1 MARHTQDS
9 SHLLG
14 RCLASAA
21 NAGPALTPPPFLACC
36 VCWAKRTTVDHV
48 LIWWLDIF
56 PAVAR
61 HYTNSRRR
69 VLNRC
74 YFSVGSASSIV
85 DQRWTNSK
93 IIFFPQQ
100 AQGVE
105 SLWRWFGVV
114 DSGPALNRRCF
125 HRLVSGGSCI
135 VNCDTIPHSQKTG
148 DAGMVLVQCRA
159 SVYGPTMIW
168 YCDSVSRSLSTSFFF
183 FCEHDCV
190 SNSHWA
196 DVDSL
201 FFYNESATASMNV
214 LLNEQFIY
222 W

>member
-48 LIWWLDIF
+48 LIWCLDIF

-74 YFSVGSASSIV
+74 YFSVGSALVDNRRRWTNAKVTPIQHPAPTAKLSSPPSRRRVLNRCRFGVGSVSSIV
-85 DQRWTNSK
+85 DRRWT
-93 IIFFPQQ
+93 
-100 AQGVE
+100 GVAFTALCLVGHQVMYCQ
-105 SLWRWFGVV
+105 LWY
-114 DSGPALNRRCF
+114 
-125 HRLVSGGSCI
+125 H
-135 VNCDTIPHSQKTG
+135 TT
-148 DAGMVLVQCRA
+148 
-159 SVYGPTMIW
+159 
-168 YCDSVSRSLSTSFFF
+168 
-183 FCEHDCV
+183 
-190 SNSHWA
+190 
-196 DVDSL
+196 
-201 FFYNESATASMNV
+201 
-214 LLNEQFIY
+214 
-222 W
+222 

>member
-74 YFSVGSASSIV
+74 YFNVGSASSIV

-93 IIFFPQQ
+93 IIFFPRQ

-135 VNCDTIPHSQKTG
+135 VNCDTIPHSQKRG

-159 SVYGPTMIW
+159 SVYGPTLIW
-168 YCDSVSRSLSTSFFF
+168 YCDVSRVHWVLIVFLFF
-183 FCEHDCV
+183 CV

>member
-1 MARHTQDS
+1 MARHTQDL

-21 NAGPALTPPPFLACC
+21 NAGPVLTPPPFLACC

-48 LIWWLDIF
+48 LIWCLDIF

-85 DQRWTNSK
+85 DQRLTNSK

-114 DSGPALNRRCF
+114 DGGPALNRRCF

-148 DAGMVLVQCRA
+148 EAGMVLVQCRA
-159 SVYGPTMIW
+159 SVYGPTLIW
-168 YCDSVSRSLSTSFFF
+168 YCDSVSCSLSTICFSVKMTVSVTRIGPMSILCSFTMSRQRLQWMCF
-183 FCEHDCV
+183 
-190 SNSHWA
+190 
-196 DVDSL
+196 
-201 FFYNESATASMNV
+201 
-214 LLNEQFIY
+214 
-222 W
+222 